1 MGRHRSASGN
11 RRISRGLTLAV
22 VAVLVVVAVVIGWLA
37 LRDHAGDVDDRA
49 AASCVNGDVTVSV
62 AAAPSIAPV
71 LTDLAQSYSAAHPV
85 VRDHCVSVKVHKA
98 DGAAARQEIAAGGGG
113 PALWVPQSAADVA
126 ALRSASPE
134 RIDGNPVSLA
144 ASPVVLAAPQA
155 AAATLQG
162 LAWKDLPA
170 RQSAGTL
177 GLAMPAGSDSAAV
190 TGLALAAAIADAGPD
205 PTGTALTG
213 QAVTGSQGQAAV
225 AALVGGAP
233 GERAAT
239 AADVLAGLQQG
250 DAPQGVRAVPTTA
263 EQLYRFNADSAGAPM
278 AAVRPAGP
286 TPVVDYPAVLLRP
299 APDTGG
305 TTAADTDA
313 PAVEGKAVDER
324 AVSAAAS
331 DFLNY
336 LAGPEQASRFTQNGF
351 LVIGAPDAAAPADSA
366 GVLTGA
372 PPAQVLPGPADDAL
386 AALGTAVGAPAE
398 PAAPATSSGGATTI
412 LLDVSGS
419 MGVAEGG
426 APRLANV
433 TAALDQRLGAL
444 PDSDRVGLWAYSSG
458 LGDSGPYRVIVP
470 TGTLSDEVGGAPRR
484 QALITGLDAA
494 RPRAATHTYRS
505 LQAAYAS
512 AVQGYVDGTVNS
524 VLLITDGPNDDQSF
538 KSTQALLD
546 EIARA
551 GDPARPV
558 RIDVI
563 VIGPNEDIDSLRS
576 VAAATGGTVTE
587 VQSSAGPAFGG
598 AVDTLLR

>member
-1 MGRHRSASGN
+1 MGRHRSASGH
-11 RRISRGLTLAV
+11 RSVSRGLIFAV
-22 VAVLVVVAVVIGWLA
+22 VAVIVVVAVVIGWLA
-37 LRDHAGDVDDRA
+37 LRDHAGDADDRA
-49 AASCVNGDVTVSV
+49 AASCVNGDVTVPV
-62 AAAPSIAPV
+62 AAAPSIIPV

-85 VRDHCVSVKVHKA
+85 VRDHCVSVRIHEA
-98 DGAAARQEIAAGGGG
+98 DGSAARRAIAAPGDG

-134 RIDGNPVSLA
+134 RIDGSPVSLA

-155 AAATLQG
+155 TAATLQG
-162 LAWKDLPA
+162 LSWKDLPA

-177 GLAMPAGSDSAAV
+177 GLAMPTGSDAAA
-190 TGLALAAAIADAGPD
+190 TTELALAAAIADAGPD
-205 PTGTALTG
+205 ATGTALTG
-213 QAVTGSQGQAAV
+213 QAVTGPQGQAAV

-233 GERAAT
+233 GDRAAT
-239 AADVLAGLQQG
+239 AADVLEGLQQG

-263 EQLYRFNADSAGAPM
+263 EQLYRFNSGSAGAPLS
-278 AAVRPAGP
+278 AVRPVGP

-299 APDTGG
+299 APGTDAAPSGG
-305 TTAADTDA
+305 TGQADGEQ
-313 PAVEGKAVDER
+313 VVDER
-324 AVSAAAS
+324 AVAAAAS
-331 DFLNY
+331 DFLNF
-336 LAGPEQASRFTQNGF
+336 LARPEQASRFVQNGF
-351 LVIGAPDAAAPADSA
+351 LVPGAPDADAPADSD
-366 GVLTGA
+366 GVLTGV
-372 PPAQVLPGPADDAL
+372 PPAQVLPGPADEAL
-386 AALGTAVGAPAE
+386 AALRAAVGAPAE
-398 PAAPATSSGGATTI
+398 PAAAAASSGGATTI

-426 APRLANV
+426 ASRLSNV
-433 TAALDQRLGAL
+433 TGALDERLGAL
-444 PDSDRVGLWAYSSG
+444 PDSDRVGLWAYSSD
-458 LGDSGPYRVIVP
+458 LGESGPYQVIVP

-484 QALITGLDAA
+484 QALITGFDAA

-505 LQAAYAS
+505 LQAAYSS
-512 AVQGYVDGTVNS
+512 AVQGYVDGAVNS

-546 EIARA
+546 AVA
-551 GDPARPV
+551 QASDPARPV

-576 VAAATGGTVTE
+576 VATATGGTVTE